1 VVLYQEKAKMEYREN
16 ICISVKNAETENREK
31 YPLFFQTKKVENRPY
46 IYEVPSTADAC
57 RL

>member
-1 VVLYQEKAKMEYREN
+1 MLFQEKAKMEYREN
-16 ICISVKNAETENREK
+16 IRISVKNAETEDREK